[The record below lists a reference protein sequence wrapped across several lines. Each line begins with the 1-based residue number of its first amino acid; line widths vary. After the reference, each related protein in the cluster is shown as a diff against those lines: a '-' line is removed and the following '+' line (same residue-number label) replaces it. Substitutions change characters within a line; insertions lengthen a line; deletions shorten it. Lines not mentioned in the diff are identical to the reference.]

1 MTDIRQIERMT
12 PYEFEIRMTAY
23 QLKRLDEQETI
34 HHQAWVNWQ
43 VQSTKKEGKKTVPVF
58 TSFKKFFDKEKL
70 ENEIL
75 GKKEETPRIVNS

>member
-34 HHQAWVNWQ
+34 HQQAWVNWQ

-75 GKKEETPRIVNS
+75 GKKEQTPRFVNS

>member
-34 HHQAWVNWQ
+34 HQQACLMPALCVAAVMKSAQ
-43 VQSTKKEGKKTVPVF
+43 
-58 TSFKKFFDKEKL
+58 
-70 ENEIL
+70 
-75 GKKEETPRIVNS
+75 